1 MIRVDQQIDER
12 LFERIRSRRLPF
24 QGTFELTRRCNLR
37 CSYCYVGFDWKIS
50 PEEEL
55 SREEIYS
62 LLDQVAAAG
71 CLFLTF
77 TGGEPLL
84 RKDFSSI
91 YSYAVKKGF
100 KVVIFTNGT
109 LINRS
114 VIDTFL
120 EYPPFYL
127 EITMPGI
134 SEETYERVTGVKGS
148 YERFRKALELLREYS
163 IPFRLKSVIGTFNYR
178 ELPEMRRFA
187 QSLPVEYRFDT
198 HICPRLNGDREPLRY
213 RLSPEDV
220 VRLDREDE
228 ARWEDWS
235 DFACRQDGKGGTGL
249 LYQCGGGLYSFHIS
263 STGQLGICVLDTN
276 YSYDLRRGDFKT
288 GWEKFLA
295 GVRRIKMKT
304 KTKCRDCELQAICGN
319 CPAHAKLETGSPE
332 KPVEFLCQV
341 ARLRVKL
348 LNNSSS

>member
-1 MIRVDQQIDER
+1 MVSIDRQIDER
-12 LFERIRSRRLPF
+12 LFERIRSRRLRF

-37 CSYCYVGFDWKIS
+37 CPYCYVGFDREIP

-55 SREEIYS
+55 SREDICS
-62 LLDQVAAAG
+62 LLDQVTAAG

-77 TGGEPLL
+77 TGGEPLS
-84 RKDFSSI
+84 REDFSSI
-91 YSYAVKKGF
+91 YSYAVKKGL

-109 LINRS
+109 LIDR
-114 VIDTFL
+114 VAIATL
-120 EYPPFYL
+120 REWPPFYL

-134 SEETYERVTGVKGS
+134 SEEVYERVTGVKGS
-148 YERFRKALELLREYS
+148 YNRFRRALELLQKYS
-163 IPFRLKSVIGTFNYR
+163 IPFRLKSVIGTFNCR

-198 HICPRLNGDREPLRY
+198 HICPQLNGDREPLRY
-213 RLSPEDV
+213 RLSPGEV

-228 ARWEDWS
+228 TKWEDWT
-235 DFACRQDGKGGTGL
+235 DFACRQEGKGGTGL

-276 YSYDLRRGDFKT
+276 YRYDLRRGDFKT

-295 GVRRIKMKT
+295 GARREKIKT
-304 KTKCRDCELQAICGN
+304 ETKCRECELQAICGN

-332 KPVEFLCQV
+332 EPVEFLCQV

-348 LNNSSS
+348 LR

>member
-12 LFERIRSRRLPF
+12 LFERIRSKRLPF

-37 CSYCYVGFDWKIS
+37 CPYCYVGFDREVS
-50 PEEEL
+50 PKEEL

-62 LLDQVAAAG
+62 LLDQVTAAG

-77 TGGEPLL
+77 TGGEPLS

-91 YSYAVKKGF
+91 YSYAVKKGL

-109 LINRS
+109 LIDRAA
-114 VIDTFL
+114 ITTFRDR
-120 EYPPFYL
+120 PPLYL
-127 EITMPGI
+127 EITMLGI
-134 SEETYERVTGVKGS
+134 SEETYEKVTGVKGS
-148 YERFRKALELLREYS
+148 YARFRRALELLREYS
-163 IPFRLKSVIGTFNYR
+163 IPFRLKSVICTLNYR
-178 ELPEMRRFA
+178 ELPELRRFA
-187 QSLPVEYRFDT
+187 QSLAVDYRFDT
-198 HICPRLNGDREPLRY
+198 FICPQLNGDRRPLRY
-213 RLSPEDV
+213 RLPPEEV

-228 ARWEDWS
+228 AKWKDWT
-235 DFACRQDGKGGTGL
+235 DFACRQEGKGRTGL

-263 STGQLGICVLDTN
+263 STGQLGVCVLDTN

-288 GWEKFLA
+288 GWEDFLA
-295 GVRRIKMKT
+295 GIRREKIKT
-304 KTKCRDCELQAICGN
+304 ETDCRECELQAICGN
-319 CPAHAKLETGSPE
+319 CPAHAQLETGSPE

-348 LNNSSS
+348 LKQ